1 MFRQLAA
8 ALVPSTTSAQQAAR
22 QVLDLHPMQ
31 LSRFLE
37 EVWATK
43 AAPPFTGL
51 ANMEVPA
58 PLVGPE
64 RTSGLAA
71 LLPAPPAVT
80 TAPRT
85 TVVWDHL
92 IYAYMVENTRTYEI
106 FRRVLEE
113 YFYGETLGVPGTAAA
128 HRWLRTT
135 EQLFY
140 RDAPPFQIYALT
152 SWVRPDA
159 RAMRRN
165 VYFRMFG
172 MDLNHGTDDNR
183 PYPYARARASNTEF
197 VVSFEEL
204 LREVWRAIENDNNQ
218 AGADPTDDAAIANLA
233 RRLFDMLTVRRQSG
247 NLAREELAYVSAM
260 AWFHLTLS
268 FDSPIVQELKAE
280 ASSPEDRLLQ
290 IGERVGLPA
299 HSRSGAYFRLADAMS
314 LLLRA
319 IEAGTFNTEQTA
331 PLLYQ
336 PPPGGAQDTMQA
348 IIRDW
353 TIATG
358 RDMKARKV
366 SVSAP
371 TPTPIAAPA
380 RPIGAPATN
389 GRAPAVTRETV
400 PS

>member
-8 ALVPSTTSAQQAAR
+8 ALMPSTGSAQQAAR

-43 AAPPFTGL
+43 AAPPFGGL
-51 ANMEVPA
+51 TNMEVPGT
-58 PLVGPE
+58 LVPFE

-71 LLPAPPAVT
+71 LVPQPPAPT
-80 TAPRT
+80 TAPLT

-92 IYAYMVENTRTYEI
+92 IYAYMVENTRVYEI
-106 FRRVLEE
+106 FRRVLEG
-113 YFYGETLGVPGTAAA
+113 YFYGETLGVPGTSEG

-140 RDAPPFQIYALT
+140 RDAPPFQIYSLT

-165 VYFRMFG
+165 AYFRMFG
-172 MDLNHGTDDNR
+172 MDLNHGTDDDR

-197 VVSFEEL
+197 VASFEEL
-204 LREVWRAIENDNNQ
+204 LREVWRAIENIDNQ
-218 AGADPTDDAAIANLA
+218 AGVDPTDDAAIANLA
-233 RRLFDMLTVRRQSG
+233 RRLFDMLTVRRQNG
-247 NLAREELAYVSAM
+247 NLAREELAYVATM

-268 FDSPIVQELKAE
+268 FDSPIVLELKAE

-299 HSRSGAYFRLADAMS
+299 HSRSGAYFRLADATS
-314 LLLRA
+314 VILRA
-319 IEAGTFNTEQTA
+319 IEAGTFNTELTS

-336 PPPGGAQDTMQA
+336 PPPQGARDAMQA

-371 TPTPIAAPA
+371 RPRPIAAPA
-380 RPIGAPATN
+380 RPIAPPASN
-389 GRAPAVTRETV
+389 GRPAAVTRETL
-400 PS
+400 PT